1 MKKIYICLTLM
12 LFRITCNAGN
22 SDVVGDS
29 LNIAE
34 GTKGSND
41 SIALLEE
48 TIFWVG
54 GILLL
59 LVLFASVT
67 GYCFYLNRKMK
78 RMLRE
83 EIDDMR
89 DEFSNK
95 EKVNK
100 QKLNN
105 ATNEFY
111 SLDKRIHDVECRL
124 NSMVDS
130 ATKMSEAAKPIQ
142 NPLKVEERMAKV
154 LYAAEPKEDVFNN
167 VSDKFIKGR
176 SIFEIII
183 NEDGKTGTFKVCD
196 DITTVMR
203 ALKNNLFDS
212 SCRTTGSKIEAS
224 SVVNEVPGVVK
235 IGTNGF
241 WVVETPAEIKF
252 NK

>member
-12 LFRITCNAGN
+12 LFIITCNAGN
-22 SDVVGDS
+22 SGVVGES

-34 GTKGSND
+34 GIKGSND
-41 SIALLEE
+41 SALLGE

-59 LVLFASVT
+59 LILFASVA

-89 DEFSNK
+89 DEFRK

-100 QKLNN
+100 QKFDK
-105 ATNEFY
+105 ATNEFC
-111 SLDKRIHDVECRL
+111 SLDRKIHDVECRL
-124 NSMVDS
+124 NSMVSS
-130 ATKMSEAAKPIQ
+130 ATKMPEAAKLIQ
-142 NPLKVEERMAKV
+142 NPLKVEERMSKV
-154 LYAAEPKEDVFNN
+154 LYAAEPKEAVFNN
-167 VSDKFIKGR
+167 VSDKFIQGR

-212 SCRTTGSKIEAS
+212 SCRTTGSKIEAL
-224 SVVNEVPGVVK
+224 SVVNEVAGVVK
-235 IGTNGF
+235 IDTNGF
-241 WVVETPAEIKF
+241 WVIETPAEIKF